1 MEEREKG
8 ERRRRRRREIRSEEA
23 IDERF
28 WFWLQSLLCV
38 KTELEMLVYLV
49 NFFLAG
55 RIVHVAE
62 WGWCLWYGGVVR
74 QLLCNDGNAP
84 GGFFQL

>member
-1 MEEREKG
+1 MRTGSAGTVEEREKG

-55 RIVHVAE
+55 RIVHVADC
-62 WGWCLWYGGVVR
+62 GWCLCDGVVVR
-74 QLLCNDGNAP
+74 QLL
-84 GGFFQL
+84 

>member
-1 MEEREKG
+1 MGSAGTVEEREKG

-49 NFFLAG
+49 NFFFGGKDCTRG
-55 RIVHVAE
+55 RVGLVF
-62 WGWCLWYGGVVR
+62 VVWR
-74 QLLCNDGNAP
+74 GS
-84 GGFFQL
+84 

>member
-1 MEEREKG
+1 MRTGSAGTVEEREKG

-49 NFFLAG
+49 NFFWWEGLYTW
-55 RIVHVAE
+55 HS
-62 WGWCLWYGGVVR
+62 GVGV
-74 QLLCNDGNAP
+74 CGME
-84 GGFFQL
+84 G